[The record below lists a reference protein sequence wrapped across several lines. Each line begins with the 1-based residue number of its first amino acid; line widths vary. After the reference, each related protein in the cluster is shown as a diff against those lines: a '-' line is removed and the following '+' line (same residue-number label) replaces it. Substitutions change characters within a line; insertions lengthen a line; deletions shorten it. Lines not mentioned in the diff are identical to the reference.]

1 MLDLAKVRP
10 SDIFYDLGSGWG
22 QNLIIALTEF
32 HVKKAIGIEKDRER
46 YHICTERLQKWRIAP
61 SEGMVIREDFDK
73 ILTGRVKHVNI
84 GEATVVFYGLS
95 TDKITIERLR
105 RRLKKGS
112 RLIYKYDCLFPFFMS
127 FAPFRRPRS
136 QYEWL
141 SAVVRKKKSSI
152 VQGKS
157 PGLDEL
163 WYELM
168 HDYDVDKVRD
178 RIDDYERRLK
188 RTVG

>member
-1 MLDLAKVRP
+1 
-10 SDIFYDLGSGWG
+10 
-22 QNLIIALTEF
+22 
-32 HVKKAIGIEKDRER
+32 
-46 YHICTERLQKWRIAP
+46 
-61 SEGMVIREDFDK
+61 MVIREDFDK

-112 RLIYKYDCLFPFFMS
+112 RLIYKYDCLFPEILPDRVQLPFFMS